1 MMTAVAAG
9 GYTAGLF
16 HLFTH
21 AFFKALLFLGAG
33 SVMPALL
40 TGCIEQVARVGST
53 IGAST
58 GIISQ
63 QHADSLM
70 KTTQAVS
77 RTFEDITPEQEYY
90 IGRSIGAVILGKYPA
105 YTDDVANR
113 YVNRVGQTLAR
124 ASDMPETF
132 AGYHF
137 LIQDTQEINALAAP
151 GGLIFVTR
159 GILGCCPH
167 ETAVASVLAH
177 EIGHVQGKHG
187 LRAIQKS
194 RITDALLILGA
205 EGAKTLG
212 GQNLAN
218 LTQAFEGSIND
229 ITQTLIN
236 SGYSRAYESEAD
248 QTAVKIMRR
257 VGYNP
262 EGLVEMLRIMKSK
275 LVANRPDFAST
286 HPSPESRISEIASAI
301 GSSAPVQET
310 KERLNRFQTAMKQV

>member
-1 MMTAVAAG
+1 MSLKERRKFLQTVARWTAAI
-9 GYTAGLF
+9 
-16 HLFTH
+16 
-21 AFFKALLFLGAG
+21 GAG
-33 SVMPALL
+33 SFMPAVL
-40 TGCIEQVARVGST
+40 TGCKAIEEVTRVGST

-58 GIISQ
+58 GLITQ
-63 QHADSLM
+63 QHADSM
-70 KTTQAVS
+70 VKTSQAVS

-90 IGRSIGAVILGKYPA
+90 IGRSIGAVILSKYPA
-105 YTDDVANR
+105 YTDNAANQ
-113 YVNRVGQTLAR
+113 YLNQIGQTLAR
-124 ASDMPETF
+124 ASDVPETF

-167 ETAVASVLAH
+167 ETAVAAVLAH
-177 EIGHVQGKHG
+177 EIGHVQARHG

-194 RITDALLILGA
+194 RITEALLIIGA
-205 EGAKTLG
+205 EGAKTVG

-218 LTQAFEGSIND
+218 LTQAFEGSITD

-236 SGYSRAYESEAD
+236 SGYSRAYEFAAD
-248 QTAVKIMRR
+248 QTAVTLMRR

-262 EGLVEMLRIMKSK
+262 VGLVDMLQTMKSK

-286 HPSPESRISEIASAI
+286 HPSPEGRISEIGTFIGAST
-301 GSSAPVQET
+301 PVKEV
-310 KERLNRFQTAMKQV
+310 KERQSRFQTALKKI

>member
-1 MMTAVAAG
+1 MSRNTRR
-9 GYTAGLF
+9 
-16 HLFTH
+16 
-21 AFFKALLFLGAG
+21 LFLKTAARWTAAIGAG
-33 SVMPALL
+33 SLMPAVL
-40 TGCIEQVARVGST
+40 TGCIEQVAKVGGAL
-53 IGAST
+53 GAST
-58 GIISQ
+58 GLITQ
-63 QHADSLM
+63 QNADSLV

-90 IGRSIGAVILGKYPA
+90 IGRSIGAVILGKYPPYNDSA
-105 YTDDVANR
+105 ANQ
-113 YVNRVGQTLAR
+113 YVNRLGQTLSR
-124 ASDMPETF
+124 FSDMPDTF

-137 LIQDTQEINALAAP
+137 LIQDTPEINALAAP

-167 ETAVASVLAH
+167 ETSVAAVLAH
-177 EIGHVQGKHG
+177 EIGHVQAKHG

-218 LTQAFEGSIND
+218 LTQLFEGTITD
-229 ITQTLIN
+229 ITQTMIN
-236 SGYSRAYESEAD
+236 SGYSRSYEFEAD
-248 QTAVKIMRR
+248 QSAIKIMRR

-262 EGLVEMLRIMKSK
+262 EGLVDMLQTMKSK

-286 HPSPESRISEIASAI
+286 HPNPADRIAEIETTL
-301 GSSAPVQET
+301 GSSTPVKEA
-310 KERLNRFQTAMKQV
+310 KERQARFQAALKTA